1 MTKNLIP
8 IIDPLL
14 KEAHKLGADE
24 VEIFAQC
31 TDSKDVNIESN
42 SLKTAVS
49 QALEGAGIRILKKKS
64 IGFASVNSLN
74 EKSLKDG
81 VQSAVAIARV
91 TPPMDNYYFSA
102 AKEINEVSN
111 LYDTA
116 VAEMSMDDVI
126 SKAEAML
133 QTAQDVDPRV
143 KVDSGTFSA
152 STSDTAIV
160 TSSGIEASER
170 KSSLTWFLLALAVD
184 GEDIG
189 TFDYE
194 LNASVSLKDADPE
207 TTGRELGEKV
217 LKYLKAEKTES
228 FEGAAIFSSDALSEL
243 IDVVIQSASA
253 SKLQAGASYLK
264 DRLGERVFSESLTII
279 DDGTLENKIGSTSF
293 DREGVPHSTHPI
305 VEKGV
310 FKGVLYD
317 TFTANKDSLE
327 SSGHAFGVFRQA
339 PTIQGTNLEIKQ
351 GSQSLDSMISE
362 IDHGLFIPRISAF
375 PDSVSGDFAGP
386 VKGGQLIKNGEIVS
400 TLKEITITGNLF
412 EALKDISA
420 ISKERKFSAFQ
431 GQTALIPNVTLTGM
445 KFAC

>member
-1 MTKNLIP
+1 MTRELITV
-8 IIDPLL
+8 IEPLL
-14 KEAHKLGADE
+14 KEAQKLGADE
-24 VEIFAQC
+24 AEIYAQR

-42 SLKTAVS
+42 NLKSAVS
-49 QALEGAGIRILKKKS
+49 QTLEGVGIRILKNKS

-81 VQSAVAIARV
+81 VQIATAIARV

-102 AKEINEVSN
+102 AKQINEVGS
-111 LYDTA
+111 LYDSA

-126 SKAEAML
+126 GKAEAML
-133 QTAQDVDPRV
+133 KATQDVDPRV

-152 STSDTAIV
+152 SNRETAIV
-160 TSSGIEASER
+160 TSSGIEVSEM
-170 KSSLTWFLLALAVD
+170 KSSLEWFMLGMAVE

-189 TFDYE
+189 SFDYDV
-194 LNASVSLKDADPE
+194 NATVNLKDADPE
-207 TTGRELGEKV
+207 ATGRSLGEKV
-217 LKYLKAEKTES
+217 LKYLNAQKTDS
-228 FEGAAIFSSDALSEL
+228 FEGPAIISADALSEL

-253 SKLQAGASYLK
+253 SKLQASASYLK
-264 DRLGERVFSESLTII
+264 DRLGEKVFSESLTII
-279 DDGTLENKIGSTSF
+279 DDGTLENRIGSTSF
-293 DREGVPHSTHPI
+293 DREGVPHTRQPI

-310 FKGVLYD
+310 FKGILYD
-317 TFTANKDSLE
+317 TFTANKDGLD

-339 PTIQGTNLEIKQ
+339 PTIQGTNLEIKA
-351 GSQSLDSMISE
+351 GSQSLENMISE
-362 IDHGLFIPRISAF
+362 IDHGLYIPRISAF

-431 GQTALIPNVTLTGM
+431 GQTALIPNITMTGM